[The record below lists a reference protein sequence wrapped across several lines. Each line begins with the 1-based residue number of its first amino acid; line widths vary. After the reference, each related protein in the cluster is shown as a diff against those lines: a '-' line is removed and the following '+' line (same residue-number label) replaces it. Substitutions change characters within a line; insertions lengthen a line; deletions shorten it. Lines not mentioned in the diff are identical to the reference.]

1 MKKLITMFFFFAL
14 LVSLSAFAND
24 TDNGIEWEVGF
35 HKEKNDKP
43 KEWYSAIVP
52 GAVQLDYAKA
62 KGWEDHMFG
71 ENWKDYRW
79 MEDVYWT
86 YKTSFSIP
94 SISKD
99 ERYFFISKGIDYEF
113 EIFLNGK
120 QIFAQEGMFKYVELD
135 LTKKLQEDNLLEVL
149 VFPVPKIHGMPDDR
163 QQAAQSTKPAVS
175 YLWDWHPR
183 LIPSGIWDETYFEI
197 RKFPEPNSFAP

>member
-1 MKKLITMFFFFAL
+1 MFFFFAL

-86 YKTSFSIP
+86 YKT
-94 SISKD
+94 KD
-99 ERYFFISKGIDYEF
+99 ERGVEYDFIISQLDCRVNDGKIREGKGYIYDNVK
-113 EIFLNGK
+113 LKTNWPNGK
-120 QIFAQEGMFKYVELD
+120 PKDAFK
-135 LTKKLQEDNLLEVL
+135 
-149 VFPVPKIHGMPDDR
+149 
-163 QQAAQSTKPAVS
+163 
-175 YLWDWHPR
+175 
-183 LIPSGIWDETYFEI
+183 
-197 RKFPEPNSFAP
+197 